1 MTDKLMITLTMTSLL
16 ATTVSGQEVR
26 NDTITDRVHQLREV
40 TITESPSYSGPE
52 ADADIRCDRHC

>member
-1 MTDKLMITLTMTSLL
+1 MTVKLMITLTMTGLL

-40 TITESPSYSGPE
+40 TITESRSVWVMTG
-52 ADADIRCDRHC
+52 